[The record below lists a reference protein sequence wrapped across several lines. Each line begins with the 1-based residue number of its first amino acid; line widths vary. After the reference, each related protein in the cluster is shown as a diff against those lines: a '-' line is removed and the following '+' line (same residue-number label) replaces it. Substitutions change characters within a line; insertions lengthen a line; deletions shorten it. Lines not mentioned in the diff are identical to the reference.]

1 MQTLFDFLCVWRMT
15 FFKGNFYL
23 KEEEKEV
30 IKTYVWMISIYISL
44 LNFEFVLTQID
55 HNELCAKC
63 TAINN

>member
-1 MQTLFDFLCVWRMT
+1 MCVEDDIFQREFLSKRR
-15 FFKGNFYL
+15 K
-23 KEEEKEV
+23 KEV